1 MRERQWP
8 PTDMSMNCLFRNRK
22 GTVKQMK
29 YQKIIHAFPSLD
41 MRKLSAGR
49 THGDPLLTGSGASFY
64 ASGRA
69 ALFHIVKSL
78 NLPEESV
85 ILLPSYNCGV
95 EVEAV
100 LRAGCKVDFFRVKNN
115 LLIDTDHLAGKISAR
130 TKAIVA
136 AHYFGFPQDVAVLKE
151 LCAGR
156 DLVLIE
162 DCAHALYSRYG
173 NGRWLGTEG
182 DFGLFSM
189 RKTVSMP
196 NGGAALVNRKD
207 LAPPGKGMKKTAPG
221 LLKGIARSIL
231 ENEAARSGITSRI
244 SWRLLALHEQRAAT
258 ACGTTPNATED
269 PRWYY
274 DVPMFDY
281 QNDIALFS
289 LFCVGRERFD
299 DVIAARIRNYAALE
313 QILKERLP
321 CDFVF
326 QNLPEGV
333 CPLCLPL
340 FVAERDTV
348 ADRMSGHGVVP
359 FVFGRHPHPLVSAGE
374 FPEITSLSDTI
385 IGLPVHQ
392 QLALDDMELVADA
405 FITSSGR

>member
-1 MRERQWP
+1 MIMDR
-8 PTDMSMNCLFRNRK
+8 LFRKRK
-22 GTVKQMK
+22 GTVRQMK
-29 YQKIIHAFPSLD
+29 YRKIIHAFPSLD

-49 THGDPLLTGSGASFY
+49 THGDPLLRGSGTSFY

-78 NLPEESV
+78 NLPEGSV

-130 TKAIVA
+130 TKAVVA

-151 LCAGR
+151 LCAKRG
-156 DLVLIE
+156 LVLIE

-182 DFGLFSM
+182 EFGLFSM
-189 RKTVSMP
+189 RKTVPMP
-196 NGGAALVNRKD
+196 NGGAVLVNRQD
-207 LAPPGKGMKKTAPG
+207 LAPPGKGIKKSAPG

-231 ENEAARSGITSRI
+231 ENEAAGSGMASGISGQ
-244 SWRLLALHEQRAAT
+244 LLALHEQRTAT
-258 ACGTTPNATED
+258 ACEATPNAAED

-281 QNDIALFS
+281 QNDIAPFS

-299 DVIAARIRNYAALE
+299 DVITARRRNYAALE
-313 QILKERLP
+313 QILKERLAY
-321 CDFVF
+321 DFVF
-326 QNLPEGV
+326 RNLPEGV

-340 FVAERDTV
+340 FVAERDAV
-348 ADRMSGHGVVP
+348 ADRMSSRRVVP

-374 FPEITSLSDTI
+374 FPEITSLSGTV
-385 IGLPVHQ
+385 IGLPIHQ
-392 QLALDDMELVADA
+392 QLAREDMDLVADA
-405 FITSSGR
+405 FITSLER